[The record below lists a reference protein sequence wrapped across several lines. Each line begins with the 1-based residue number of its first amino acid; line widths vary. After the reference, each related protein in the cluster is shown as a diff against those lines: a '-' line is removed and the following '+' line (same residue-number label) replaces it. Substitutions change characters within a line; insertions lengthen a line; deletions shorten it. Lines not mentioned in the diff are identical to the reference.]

1 MARPKTE
8 DPPRMFVAVDSVTF
22 PSGEA
27 VRAGQRRPA
36 NDPLVQRY
44 PDWFAD
50 ETGTSPEEIVAKR
63 QAEQEATIRASRGDD
78 SEPSLNSN
86 PWLRTRILRQ
96 PEPSEYVLCTV
107 REYVGVGRDGTPTRA
122 TVGDKLRADDPLV
135 AGAPAHVFRPVEEVF
150 PEAAA

>member
-8 DPPRMFVAVDSVTF
+8 DPPRMFVARDTVAF
-22 PSGEA
+22 PSGEHI
-27 VRAGQRRPA
+27 RAGERRSGS
-36 NDPLVQRY
+36 DPLVQRY

-96 PEPSEYVLCTV
+96 PEPDCVRCTV
-107 REYVGVGRDGTPTRA
+107 REYVGIGRDGTPTRA
-122 TVGDKLRADDPLV
+122 VVGDKLRADDPLV
-135 AGAPAHVFRPVEEVF
+135 TGAPAGVFRPVEEVF